1 MARRKT
7 DSSAFTAFDVVYEDG
22 SRTSNRKIAN
32 SELAE
37 PDGDALVQ
45 AIIEAQD
52 QKVAALS
59 GRPRGAIKSI
69 TRSGSR

>member
-7 DSSAFTAFDVVYEDG
+7 DNNAFTAFDVVYEDG

-37 PDGDALVQ
+37 PDGDTLVR

-69 TRSGSR
+69 TRSGGR

>member
-1 MARRKT
+1 MSRKKN
-7 DSSAFTAFDVVYEDG
+7 SGEFTAFDVVYEDG

-32 SELAE
+32 AELAGLH
-37 PDGDALVQ
+37 DDALVR
-45 AIIEAQD
+45 ALIEAQD

-69 TRSGSR
+69 SRSAR